1 MPHPHAH
8 TIGDK
13 VRITDGP
20 FSGHQATIRAIT
32 GDQLT
37 VDVTAKTLTVPITVH
52 PHQVEQAEGCE

>member
-20 FSGHQATIRAIT
+20 FSGHEASIREIAE
-32 GDQLT
+32 DHLKL
-37 VDVTAKTLTVPITVH
+37 DVTAKTLTVPITVH
-52 PHQVEQAEGCE
+52 PDQVEQAEGCE